1 MAKVKFFELYNIV
14 LNIISIKNVVVQ
26 WMKT

>member
-1 MAKVKFFELYNIV
+1 VAKVKFFELYNIV